1 MSAPVIA
8 PPDPARL
15 GPRDVVTLG
24 AHGMRTRP
32 MRAVLSALGIGIG
45 VAAMVAVL
53 AIPASGAQA
62 LHDQLA
68 AMGTN
73 LLAAAPGQTMFGD
86 DAKLPDSAVPMA
98 KRIGPVTAGTATGK
112 TGKTVRRNDKIPVE
126 ETSGLSVF
134 AATPD
139 LMDVLGGKVTDGS
152 FLGAATQN
160 YPAVVLGSVAAARL
174 GIDHVDPAKPPQVW
188 IGEQWFTVIGVLS
201 PMPLAP
207 EVERSAIVGWNA
219 AKQFLGFDG
228 YPTTVYVRA
237 DESEVDNVRQVLG
250 QTLNPQ
256 APNEVDVRRPSE
268 VLAAQKITDNTYSAL
283 FLGLGAV
290 ALLVG
295 GVGVANTMVISV
307 LERRREIGL
316 RRALGATKRQVRG
329 QFLAESVLLSGLGG
343 ACGVLVGVVVTSGYA
358 LSQGWPAV
366 LPVGALFGGVGISA
380 LVGAVAGAYP
390 AMRAARLP
398 PTQALA

>member
-1 MSAPVIA
+1 
-8 PPDPARL
+8 
-15 GPRDVVTLG
+15 
-24 AHGMRTRP
+24 
-32 MRAVLSALGIGIG
+32 
-45 VAAMVAVL
+45 
-53 AIPASGAQA
+53 
-62 LHDQLA
+62 
-68 AMGTN
+68 
-73 LLAAAPGQTMFGD
+73 
-86 DAKLPDSAVPMA
+86 
-98 KRIGPVTAGTATGK
+98 
-112 TGKTVRRNDKIPVE
+112 
-126 ETSGLSVF
+126 
-134 AATPD
+134 
-139 LMDVLGGKVTDGS
+139 
-152 FLGAATQN
+152 
-160 YPAVVLGSVAAARL
+160 VLGSVAAARL

-228 YPTTVYVRA
+228 YPTTVYVRV

-366 LPVGALFGGVGISA
+366 LPVGALLGGVGVSA